1 MKRISSYGPR
11 HTSWH
16 QEGFFQFCVTHFLCH
31 ICLCSLF
38 FNTCFELLFPPLSW
52 SSFSGSPICLFSIFH
67 SPFSTCLF
75 LLPCNGYLSSSFASV
90 FLIDS
95 VPSFSP
101 LFSHTNP
108 QEKVQ
113 VCSLGLKEKGFN
125 TYLCVCVCV
134 WVAECMLACT
144 PLLLVWNWEILVWI
158 YKRIQW
164 RCVEFS
170 FLSLQKKESAP
181 RLRQGEFVFLFRV
194 VHPLCTKHTLTNIQP
209 VGGGLWMM
217 YGALL

>member
-1 MKRISSYGPR
+1 MWLI
-11 HTSWH
+11 
-16 QEGFFQFCVTHFLCH
+16 FCVTSVYAACFSIHAFSSPPPPGAL
-31 ICLCSLF
+31 SLALPF
-38 FNTCFELLFPPLSW
+38 AYSQSFILSFPPV
-52 SSFSGSPICLFSIFH
+52 SFCFLVTVTFPLPSP
-67 SPFSTCLF
+67 
-75 LLPCNGYLSSSFASV
+75 LSSS
-90 FLIDS
+90 LIQ
-95 VPSFSP
+95 
-101 LFSHTNP
+101 SHHSHRS
-108 QEKVQ
+108 
-113 VCSLGLKEKGFN
+113 SLTLICRRRYRSALWDWRKKGLIP

-181 RLRQGEFVFLFRV
+181 TLRQGEFVFLFRV

-217 YGALL
+217 YGALH